1 MVARKNVC
9 QAAPGRV
16 FCLNFWLKSEHSNKQ
31 FWIFRQENNLDI
43 SLVKFPNTQFQL
55 SHDFVKIVKKL
66 FWSCYPNTTRF
77 GYRRWRMD
85 LAYPQLCP
93 FYDKYFY
100 NNTIISNMLVEGMK
114 YLIFRLGLFENFWKL
129 FLHDA

>member
-1 MVARKNVC
+1 MFAKLYQVECFVYI
-9 QAAPGRV
+9 
-16 FCLNFWLKSEHSNKQ
+16 FDIKSEQSTKQ
-31 FWIFRQENNLDI
+31 FWIFRQENNLEI
-43 SLVKFPNTQFQL
+43 SLVKFPNTQFQ
-55 SHDFVKIVKKL
+55 STHDFVKIVKKL
-66 FWSCYPNTTRF
+66 FWSCYSNTTRF